1 MNNELTE
8 VNILRMYDDL
18 QKEQLKL
25 MNDMKNDSETED
37 KDTHRQITMLNQ
49 ITLALLRFRNLRKV
63 IEKRKDN

>member
-25 MNDMKNDSETED
+25 MNDMKNDGEAED

-49 ITLALLRFRNLRKV
+49 LTLALLRFRNLRKV